1 MDQELPTG
9 DVSGMRCG
17 SFRLSHPTGL
27 ISKRLLSIV
36 LQHRPGKRGPPFP
49 VDAAIRTNACERQVR
64 PRPRRSEQRAKTRKA
79 SEIRI

>member
-9 DVSGMRCG
+9 VVSGTRCG
-17 SFRLSHPTGL
+17 SFRQSHL
-27 ISKRLLSIV
+27 RALNSKRLLSIV

-49 VDAAIRTNACERQVR
+49 VNAAIRTNTCERQTR
-64 PRPRRSEQRAKTRKA
+64 PRPQRSEQRVETRKA